1 MLSTLGGYAK
11 WWQICFLET
20 KGMIQWLNSV
30 PKCPVHYWGGGGCW
44 CVHTSSYRGSECT
57 RSAECTLIIPKPA
70 NLQSAPNTSP
80 VIWLGYHG
88 NLPIIVHIICV
99 CCLHLGCTTAPT
111 NRVHRAYFAGRLWRH
126 LLQYL
131 GSSRPKQTRDV
142 DPMLFQCWADVE
154 YGGPTLI
161 KTVKQHWFN
170 ILFLFRNGAWCG
182 LHEVSLS
189 NICIVLKKPQ

>member
-1 MLSTLGGYAK
+1 MYYLASFVAVDARGIRQMMANLFPWNQGDDSVTEQRTQIPCTL
-11 WWQICFLET
+11 L
-20 KGMIQWLNSV
+20 
-30 PKCPVHYWGGGGCW
+30 GGGGCW

-88 NLPIIVHIICV
+88 NRPITVHIISA
-99 CCLHLGCTTAPT
+99 CCLHLGCTAPPT

-142 DPMLFQCWADVE
+142 DSMLFQCWAAVE
-154 YGGPTLI
+154 YGGPTI
-161 KTVKQHWFN
+161 IEN
-170 ILFLFRNGAWCG
+170 C
-182 LHEVSLS
+182 
-189 NICIVLKKPQ
+189 